1 MSQSGAAVMKW
12 YAQMLTGASQDRAI
26 LPEPQW
32 TTPNRIRLELPSM
45 HLREFSTGSDG
56 IPALVCAPYAL
67 HGATIADFGSGHS
80 IVEALLKTGV
90 SRIALTDWRSC
101 APEMRYFSIDTYL
114 ADLNV
119 AVDALEPPVD
129 LIGLCQGGWMAL
141 VYAARFPNKVRRLV
155 LAGAP
160 VDIRAAPSKVSRM
173 SEELPLAAFESLVQ
187 VGGGRVLGDHAVK
200 LWGTNASTHDPNA
213 VMQLAAGSDDAR
225 QAEMKQRFAAWD
237 AWTLDLPGTY
247 YLEVVR
253 YLFKENR
260 IAEGTFPALGEIADL
275 SKVRAPLY
283 LLAGADDDV
292 APPEQV
298 FAAAGLVA
306 TPGALI
312 ERQTVPCG
320 HLSLFLGRET
330 ISQAWVNAARW
341 LMRAEENVQQGRHS
355 EPRD

>member
-1 MSQSGAAVMKW
+1 MKW
-12 YAQMLTGASQDRAI
+12 YVEMLTGASEERAI
-26 LPEPQW
+26 LSEPQW
-32 TTPNRIRLELPSM
+32 TTPNSVRLELPTM
-45 HLREFSTGSDG
+45 RLREFSTGSDG
-56 IPALVCAPYAL
+56 MPALVCAPYAL

-80 IVEALLKTGV
+80 IVEALLKAGV
-90 SRIALTDWRSC
+90 SRLAVTDWRSC

-119 AVDALEPPVD
+119 AVDTLQPPVD

-173 SEELPLAAFESLVQ
+173 SEEIPLAAFESLVQ
-187 VGGGRVLGDHAVK
+187 VGGGRVLGEHAVK
-200 LWGTNASTHDPNA
+200 LWGTNSSTHEPEA
-213 VMQLAAGSDDAR
+213 VMQLAAGSDDAG
-225 QAEMKQRFAAWD
+225 QAEMKQRFATWD

-247 YLEVVR
+247 YLEVVQ

-260 IAEGTFPALGEIADL
+260 IAEGKFPALGEIADL
-275 SKVRAPLY
+275 SAVRAPLY

-312 ERQTVPCG
+312 ERQIVPCG
-320 HLSLFLGRET
+320 HLGLFLGRET
-330 ISQAWVNAARW
+330 MSHAWLNAAQW
-341 LMRAEENVQQGRHS
+341 LMRSEKNVQQRS
-355 EPRD
+355 RSKQRD